1 MGLTSNLS
9 FSWLTVN
16 NNEVRAVAASAVEVV
31 KVPAHTVPTKTD
43 PWKTSREPASLW
55 SGDIDG
61 KKKGFIGK
69 LLHCRTLHVLV

>member
-1 MGLTSNLS
+1 M
-9 FSWLTVN
+9 N
-16 NNEVRAVAASAVEVV
+16 NSEVRAVAAGVVEVAV

-61 KKKGFIGK
+61 KKKK
-69 LLHCRTLHVLV
+69 RLYW